1 MELTLVVLSFSVL
14 VSLVFIGFLYFKN
27 VDLQKKMTGLKKA
40 QEDLVSID
48 PGDRALLPEYGLTT
62 IDTNEN
68 FHVTYEIEIT
78 EVSMD
83 KVKVNAVDYTSN
95 DKFDIRFTSNDE
107 YLELMGIVS
116 NDIVCLDYWV
126 VNKYKSLNHEY
137 NAIDNCCN
145 FDDIYNKCI
154 QKVLTNGN

>member
-27 VDLQKKMTGLKKA
+27 VYLQKKMTDLKLEVKKTKKA

-48 PGDRALLPEYGLTT
+48 PGDRALLPEYGLKT
-62 IDTNEN
+62 IDTNES

-78 EVSMD
+78 EVSID

-95 DKFDIRFTSNDE
+95 DKFAKDPNNRSSIINFLQNKWISKKE
-107 YLELMGIVS
+107 IELIV
-116 NDIVCLDYWV
+116 DDQMRRDRKLQQI
-126 VNKYKSLNHEY
+126 LN
-137 NAIDNCCN
+137 
-145 FDDIYNKCI
+145 
-154 QKVLTNGN
+154 

>member
-27 VDLQKKMTGLKKA
+27 VDLQKKMTGLKLEVKKTKKA

-48 PGDRALLPEYGLTT
+48 PGDRALLPEYGLKT
-62 IDTNEN
+62 IDTNES

-78 EVSMD
+78 EVSID

-95 DKFDIRFTSNDE
+95 DKFAKDPNNRSSIINFLQNKWVSKKE
-107 YLELMGIVS
+107 IELIV
-116 NDIVCLDYWV
+116 DDQMRRDRKLQQI
-126 VNKYKSLNHEY
+126 LN
-137 NAIDNCCN
+137 
-145 FDDIYNKCI
+145 
-154 QKVLTNGN
+154 

>member
-27 VDLQKKMTGLKKA
+27 VDLQKKMTGLKLEVKKTKKA

-48 PGDRALLPEYGLTT
+48 PGDRALLPEYGLKTL
-62 IDTNEN
+62 DTNES

-78 EVSMD
+78 EVSID

-95 DKFDIRFTSNDE
+95 DKFAKDPNNRSSIINFLQNKWVSKKE
-107 YLELMGIVS
+107 IELIV
-116 NDIVCLDYWV
+116 DDQMRRDRKLQQI
-126 VNKYKSLNHEY
+126 LN
-137 NAIDNCCN
+137 
-145 FDDIYNKCI
+145 
-154 QKVLTNGN
+154 

>member
-27 VDLQKKMTGLKKA
+27 VDLQKKMTGLKLEVKKTKKA

-48 PGDRALLPEYGLTT
+48 PGDRALLPEYGLKT
-62 IDTNEN
+62 IDTNES

-78 EVSMD
+78 EVSID

-95 DKFDIRFTSNDE
+95 DKFAKDPKNKSSIINFLQNKWISKKE
-107 YLELMGIVS
+107 IELIV
-116 NDIVCLDYWV
+116 DDQMRRDRKLQQI
-126 VNKYKSLNHEY
+126 LN
-137 NAIDNCCN
+137 
-145 FDDIYNKCI
+145 
-154 QKVLTNGN
+154 

>member
-27 VDLQKKMTGLKKA
+27 VDLQKKMTGLKLEVKKTKKA

-48 PGDRALLPEYGLTT
+48 PGDRALLPEYGLKT
-62 IDTNEN
+62 IDTNES

-78 EVSMD
+78 EVSID

-95 DKFDIRFTSNDE
+95 DKFAKDPNNRSSIINFLQNKWISKKE
-107 YLELMGIVS
+107 IELIV
-116 NDIVCLDYWV
+116 DDQMRRDRKLQQI
-126 VNKYKSLNHEY
+126 LN
-137 NAIDNCCN
+137 
-145 FDDIYNKCI
+145 
-154 QKVLTNGN
+154 